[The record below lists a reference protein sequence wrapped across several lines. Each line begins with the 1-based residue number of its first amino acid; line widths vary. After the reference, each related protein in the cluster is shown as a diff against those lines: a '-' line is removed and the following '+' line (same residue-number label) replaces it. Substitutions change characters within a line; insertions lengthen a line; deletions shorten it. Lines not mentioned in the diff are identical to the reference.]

1 MIVSIEG
8 RLEKASPLYA
18 VISTNGIGYLV
29 TVPIT
34 TASKLPHVGATV
46 KLHTR
51 AIYREDTQALYG
63 FSGEEERDFFSLV
76 VDKVSG
82 VGPKVA
88 ISLMSKLDLD
98 SLASAIVSENAALI
112 AKTPGIGKKTAE
124 RIVIELKDKIAHLAG
139 EAGASPRVARS
150 SIDPTTTQTERDAI
164 LALSALGYKTAEA
177 SKSVKAA
184 MKKLG
189 PKAHTEELIRAAL
202 N

>member
-8 RLEKASPLYA
+8 RLEKAGPLSA
-18 VISTNGIGYLV
+18 VISSNGIGYLV

-34 TASKLPHVGATV
+34 TASKLPQIGATV

-51 AIYREDTQALYG
+51 AVYREDTQALYG
-63 FSGEEERDFFSLV
+63 FSSENERDFFSLV

-88 ISLMSKLDLD
+88 ISLMSKLDLE
-98 SLASAIVSENAALI
+98 SLASAIASENAALI

-124 RIVIELKDKIAHLAG
+124 RIVIELKDKTSHIASG
-139 EAGASPRVARS
+139 SASPS
-150 SIDPTTTQTERDAI
+150 SSPLVGIDPTTTQSEQDAI
-164 LALSALGYKTAEA
+164 LALSALGYKTADA

-184 MKKLG
+184 SKKLG
-189 PKAHTEELIRAAL
+189 PNVDTEELIRAAL
-202 N
+202 K